1 MPLFVLKKI
10 QTQITL
16 GKSKLN
22 IAKLGKTNIIIV
34 TVEGETMNDL
44 EKLAQNA
51 GRAAEVL
58 KTMSH
63 PDRLMIL
70 CMLLENELCVS
81 ELNEVVPLSQSAL
94 SQHLAVLRN
103 SELVRTRRV
112 SQTIYY
118 SIQDEAPVKII
129 AVLKELFCK
138 D

>member
-1 MPLFVLKKI
+1 
-10 QTQITL
+10 
-16 GKSKLN
+16 
-22 IAKLGKTNIIIV
+22 
-34 TVEGETMNDL
+34 MNDL